1 MLTVD
6 GHCFYS
12 MSDDGTRC
20 PGYRRW
26 EEGHQGAT
34 EQGDHIVMLLDIDQG
49 SMTIWNNDEKLGVM
63 AAEGL
68 RGPLC
73 WAVTTCIR

>member
-1 MLTVD
+1 
-6 GHCFYS
+6 
-12 MSDDGTRC
+12 
-20 PGYRRW
+20 
-26 EEGHQGAT
+26 
-34 EQGDHIVMLLDIDQG
+34 MLLDLDQG
-49 SMTIWNNDEKLGVM
+49 STTVWKNDEKLGVM